1 MNSIRVVMTTS
12 SAKVYAERVGRILA
26 YLKEQKIPQC
36 EVEQRINY
44 TSLSKAKN
52 YNRYPQTVIEKL
64 TREELYNLLLKE
76 FGLMYDENTDS
87 VVQLKGDIRKTRDES
102 TLYYIMYYYA
112 FLRQTVGKAIVKIIN
127 MNRVIMDYRLYEHWE
142 GTCQVIE
149 NYTFMMMEKTGE
161 VTPVQKLVCLFSGT
175 KKTGRPILLGTY
187 STIKRDGI
195 PAAGKILFER
205 VYDKKSL
212 NKKIK
217 SETDPRIAF
226 YLMNQVMVTETFTP
240 NNLDD
245 LHIWFKLVNRFAGQY
260 YFFYP
265 NASREVI
272 RAEMIWYDDSRIEL
286 NFAKISYAGSAKP
299 LDPHTLKLEI
309 SDEAGYSDILE
320 ARIVLFMNISKTLTN
335 PFYNC
340 VGISN
345 ALETA
350 SNSFTCLLIEK
361 EVYDESPA
369 EKIESQLEKIKCT
382 NSLVSPASI
391 KS

>member
-1 MNSIRVVMTTS
+1 MTTY
-12 SAKVYAERVGRILA
+12 SAKVYAERIDKILG
-26 YLKEQKIPQC
+26 YLKEHKIPQC
-36 EVEQRINY
+36 AVEQRINY

-52 YNRYPQTVIEKL
+52 FNRYPQTVIEKL
-64 TREELYNLLLKE
+64 TREELYHLLLKE
-76 FGLMYDENTDS
+76 FGLMYDEDTDS
-87 VVQLKGDIRKTRDES
+87 LMPQKREIRKSRDES

-112 FLRQTVGKAIVKIIN
+112 FLRQTVGKAIVKITN

-142 GTCQVIE
+142 GTCHVIE

-205 VYDKKSL
+205 VHDKKSL

-240 NNLDD
+240 NTLDD

-265 NASREVI
+265 NASMEVV
-272 RAEMIWYDDSRIEL
+272 RAEMTWYDDSRIEL

-309 SDEAGYSDILE
+309 SDEASYTDMFE
-320 ARIVLFMNISKTLTN
+320 ARIVLFMNISKSFSG
-335 PFYNC
+335 PFYQC

-350 SNSFTCLLIEK
+350 CNSFTCLLIEK
-361 EVYDESPA
+361 ELYDTSSNEKLELQLERIMCSNSLLTPA
-369 EKIESQLEKIKCT
+369 EISK
-382 NSLVSPASI
+382 
-391 KS
+391 

>member
-1 MNSIRVVMTTS
+1 MSTLN
-12 SAKVYAERVGRILA
+12 AKIYAERIGKILD
-26 YLKEQKIPQC
+26 YLKIHKIPQY

-52 YNRYPQTVIEKL
+52 YSRYPQTIIEKT
-64 TREELYNLLLKE
+64 TREELYIRLLDE
-76 FGLMYDENTDS
+76 FGLMFDEESNSITS
-87 VVQLKGDIRKTRDES
+87 EKKEIRKAKDDS

-112 FLRQTVGKAIVKIIN
+112 FARQTVGKAIVKIIN

-149 NYTFMMMEKTGE
+149 NYTFLMMEKTGE

-195 PAAGKILFER
+195 PAAGRILFER
-205 VYDKKSL
+205 VYEKRSL
-212 NKKIK
+212 VKRLK

-240 NNLDD
+240 NTLDD
-245 LHIWFKLVNRFAGQY
+245 LHIWYKLVNRFAGNY
-260 YFFYP
+260 YFYYP
-265 NASREVI
+265 NTNGEVV
-272 RAEMIWYDDSRIEL
+272 RADMIWHDDSRIEL
-286 NFAKISYAGSAKP
+286 NFAKVSYTGTVKP

-309 SDEAGYSDILE
+309 HDDPGYSDIYE
-320 ARIVLFMNISKTLTN
+320 ARIVLFMNISKSGTG

-345 ALETA
+345 ALET
-350 SNSFTCLLIEK
+350 SCNSFTCLLIEK
-361 EVYDESPA
+361 ELFDESPA
-369 EKIESQLEKIKCT
+369 KKTETQLEKIKCA
-382 NSLVSPASI
+382 NSLHSPAMIS
-391 KS
+391 S

>member
-1 MNSIRVVMTTS
+1 MTTY
-12 SAKVYAERVGRILA
+12 SAKIYAERIGKILV
-26 YLKEQKIPQC
+26 YLKEHKIPQC
-36 EVEQRINY
+36 AVEQRINY

-52 YNRYPQTVIEKL
+52 YDRYPQTVIEKL
-64 TREELYNLLLKE
+64 TREELYHLLLKE
-76 FGLMYDENTDS
+76 FGLMYDEEIDS
-87 VVQLKGDIRKTRDES
+87 VIPQKREIRKSRDDS

-240 NNLDD
+240 NTLDD

-260 YFFYP
+260 YLFYP
-265 NASREVI
+265 NASREVV
-272 RAEMIWYDDSRIEL
+272 RAEMTWYDDSRVEL
-286 NFAKISYAGSAKP
+286 NFAKISYTGSAKP
-299 LDPHTLKLEI
+299 LDPHTLKLEL
-309 SDEAGYSDILE
+309 SDEAGYSDIFE

-350 SNSFTCLLIEK
+350 CNSFSCLLIEK
-361 EVYDESPA
+361 EIYDESPD
-369 EKIESQLEKIKCT
+369 EKIRVQLDKIQYT
-382 NSLVSPASI
+382 NSLLSPELIRS
-391 KS
+391 

>member
-1 MNSIRVVMTTS
+1 MATY
-12 SAKVYAERVGRILA
+12 SAKVYADRIVKILA
-26 YLKEQKIPQC
+26 YLKEHKIPQC
-36 EVEQRINY
+36 SVEHRINY

-52 YNRYPQTVIEKL
+52 YDRYPQTVIEKL
-64 TREELYNLLLKE
+64 TREELYHLLLKE
-76 FGLMYDENTDS
+76 FGLMYHEETNS
-87 VVQLKGDIRKTRDES
+87 VMPQKRDIRKSRDES

-149 NYTFMMMEKTGE
+149 NYTFMMMEKIGE

-205 VYDKKSL
+205 VYDKKTL

-240 NNLDD
+240 NTLDD
-245 LHIWFKLVNRFAGQY
+245 LHLWFKLVNRFAGQY

-265 NASREVI
+265 NASLEVV
-272 RAEMIWYDDSRIEL
+272 RAEMTWYDDSRIEVD
-286 NFAKISYAGSAKP
+286 FAKISYSGSAKP
-299 LDPHTLKLEI
+299 LDPHTLKLEL
-309 SDEAGYSDILE
+309 SDEASYSDIFE
-320 ARIVLFMNISKTLTN
+320 ARIVLFMNISKSMSD
-335 PFYNC
+335 PFYQC

-350 SNSFTCLLIEK
+350 CNSFTCLLIEK
-361 EVYDESPA
+361 ELYDASTNERLEP
-369 EKIESQLEKIKCT
+369 QLEKIKCS
-382 NSLVSPASI
+382 NSMLTPAEIS
-391 KS
+391 K